1 MDHHH
6 NVRAIAQR
14 AIEWIE
20 AGVAE
25 LFALAD
31 LMAATVSS
39 KDSRV
44 RLDSR
49 SRKPACLYRGSYGL
63 KPLTGHWPGG
73 RHEDGKAI

>member
-39 KDSRV
+39 KDSKATLIE
-44 RLDSR
+44 RL
-49 SRKPACLYRGSYGL
+49 
-63 KPLTGHWPGG
+63 
-73 RHEDGKAI
+73 RHAMQNR

>member
-31 LMAATVSS
+31 LMGATVSS
-39 KDSRV
+39 KDSKATLIERLRHAEICHRAMFRV
-44 RLDSR
+44 LDGAT
-49 SRKPACLYRGSYGL
+49 P
-63 KPLTGHWPGG
+63 
-73 RHEDGKAI
+73 